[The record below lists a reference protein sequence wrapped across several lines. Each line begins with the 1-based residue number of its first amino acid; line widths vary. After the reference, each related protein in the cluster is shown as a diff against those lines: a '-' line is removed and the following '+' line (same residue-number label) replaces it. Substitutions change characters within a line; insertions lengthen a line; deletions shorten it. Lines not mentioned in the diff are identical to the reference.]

1 MSSDI
6 ALARAELAARLATI
20 APVLTG
26 RAALETTSATLPV
39 ITIFDIGDSPVQPQG
54 FATPQYTRQL
64 TAEYKA
70 VASAAYDADM
80 DEVLHSIRAALKP
93 KIGEPVL
100 PHATA
105 IRETAVRFFAPAI
118 TEAGASSICSLQIS
132 FEIDYL
138 ERL

>member
-6 ALARAELAARLATI
+6 ALARAELAALLTTI

-39 ITIFDIGDSPVQPQG
+39 ITIWDISDSPAQQQG
-54 FATPQYTRQL
+54 YATTQHTRQL

-70 VASAAYDADM
+70 VASADYDADL
-80 DEVLHSIRAALKP
+80 DEVLHDIRAALKP
-93 KIGEPVL
+93 TLGESVL

-118 TEAGASSICSLQIS
+118 TEAGASSIAALQIS

-138 ERL
+138 ERI